1 MQIRM
6 AKPARDGADTHL
18 GRVAVGYN
26 DIFELQ
32 RLALLDQYS
41 GFGHLKLTPLSA
53 RPDPVEG
60 PFFLQEGRCFDKL
73 RTSGE
78 NPLTRNAAIARRKA
92 RLARF
97 ARLGEFYP
105 ATGERRVGQAG
116 AMTCRSVCAP
126 RA

>member
-32 RLALLDQYS
+32 RLARLDQYS

-60 PFFLQEGRCFDKL
+60 PFFLQEGR
-73 RTSGE
+73 RSEEHTSE
-78 NPLTRNAAIARRKA
+78 LQSLMRISYAVFCLKKKIKNHTQRIKTLNTCKHTEIRPQPSSLEPLYYIVN
-92 RLARF
+92 
-97 ARLGEFYP
+97 
-105 ATGERRVGQAG
+105 
-116 AMTCRSVCAP
+116 
-126 RA
+126 